1 MVSCRCFLQM
11 SCPLLYGMGVTMG
24 YSVVLADIEQLL
36 SKSCPSCCRQQAFV
50 GAFLVCACW
59 HLQVLPFQVR
69 TKATVG
75 RSPQCPSSGPEA
87 PHWAAFFTLPSESSH
102 ICFVCPV

>member
-1 MVSCRCFLQM
+1 M
-11 SCPLLYGMGVTMG
+11 GMGGTIG
-24 YSVVLADIEQLL
+24 YSVVLADVEQLL

-59 HLQVLPFQVR
+59 HLQ
-69 TKATVG
+69 ATVG
-75 RSPQCPSSGPEA
+75 RSPQCPSLGPEA
-87 PHWAAFFTLPSESSH
+87 PHWAAFFTLPSESSR